1 MLCSQDSTR
10 KPIHSGEIG
19 FETRDLSFL
28 STDFILCRKIK
39 KVESRVFAMAP
50 GGILNWD

>member
-1 MLCSQDSTR
+1 MR
-10 KPIHSGEIG
+10 KPIHSGEIV

-39 KVESRVFAMAP
+39 KVERVFAMAP